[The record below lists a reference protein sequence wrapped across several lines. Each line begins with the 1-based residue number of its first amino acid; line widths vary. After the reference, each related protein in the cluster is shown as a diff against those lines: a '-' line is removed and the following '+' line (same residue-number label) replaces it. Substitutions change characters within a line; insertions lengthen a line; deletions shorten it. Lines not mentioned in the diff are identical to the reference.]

1 MKKTLIQTY
10 HEYIDE
16 NKEKY
21 IHIALITAKELN
33 FIFNTQDFHLV
44 YSTKNEYLAISSFI
58 ALYLQ
63 NLLSYG
69 NGNPMSYVLT
79 KKMLSKSNF
88 EIVKISENVFD
99 ISNLFKIKE

>member
-21 IHIALITAKELN
+21 INIALITAKELN

-44 YSTKNEYLAISSFI
+44 YSNKNEYLAISSFI